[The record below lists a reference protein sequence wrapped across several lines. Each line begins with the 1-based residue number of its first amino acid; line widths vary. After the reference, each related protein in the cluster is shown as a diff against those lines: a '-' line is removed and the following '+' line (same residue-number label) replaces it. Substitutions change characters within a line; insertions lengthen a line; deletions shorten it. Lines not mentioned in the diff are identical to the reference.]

1 MTILETPPVHRTDPR
16 QGFWDFVET
25 RPEKEKWELIE
36 GQIVMQ
42 AQPNLVH
49 QFICSTLQRHL
60 DDGLRRIGSPRVTLQ
75 NPAVDLWPVRDG
87 HIYVPDVAVLDLADI
102 EAGLNAVERCY
113 LAAEILSP
121 SDHRKLPS
129 TRQKK
134 IDVKLAGYEAL
145 LLCEAVLLIELK
157 SRALTLSVRN
167 GEIWTCT
174 RLTGDDRLVLPGFGL
189 DCAVTDLYDRT
200 PVPRG

>member
-16 QGFWDFVET
+16 QGFWDYVET

-49 QFICSTLQRHL
+49 QFICSTLQRYL
-60 DDGLRRIGSPRVTLQ
+60 DAGLRRIGSPRVTLQ

-102 EAGLNAVERCY
+102 AAGLNAVERCY

-121 SDHRKLPS
+121 SDHRRLPG

-145 LLCEAVLLIELK
+145 PLCEAVLLIELK
-157 SRALTLSVRN
+157 SLALTLSVRT
-167 GEIWTCT
+167 GETWTRA
-174 RLTGDDRLVLPGFGL
+174 RLTGDDRLVLPSFGL
-189 DCAVTDLYDRT
+189 DCAVADLYAHT
-200 PVPRG
+200 PVARG

>member
-1 MTILETPPVHRTDPR
+1 MTILETPPLHRTDPR

-25 RPEKEKWELIE
+25 RPEKEKWELVE

-49 QFICSTLQRHL
+49 QFICSTLQRYL
-60 DDGLRRIGSPRVTLQ
+60 DAGLRRIGSPRITLQ

-113 LAAEILSP
+113 MAAEILSP
-121 SDHRKLPS
+121 SDHRRLPG

-134 IDVKLAGYEAL
+134 IDVKCAGYEAL
-145 LLCEAVLLIELK
+145 PLCEAVLLIELK
-157 SRALTLSVRN
+157 SLALTLSVRK
-167 GEIWTCT
+167 GETWTRT

-189 DCAVTDLYDRT
+189 DCAVADLYAHT
-200 PVPRG
+200 PVARR